1 MIFPLC
7 EEQRIPFV
15 PIDWFELD
23 VWNDFDPFN
32 GYDAEAR
39 KALEQ
44 QDDAWF
50 AKQMETS
57 TYGNIPFNSN
67 EFDQITRMKYEWLYE
82 INPASQTVRWLVR
95 NQIMMQRVKNA
106 IKDHTGK
113 RILCIVGADHN
124 YIFHDEFQNEAVDW
138 IYPLK

>member
-1 MIFPLC
+1 MIHLTDMMPKH
-7 EEQRIPFV
+7 EKHWR
-15 PIDWFELD
+15 
-23 VWNDFDPFN
+23 
-32 GYDAEAR
+32 R
-39 KALEQ
+39 

-82 INPASQTVRWLVR
+82 INPTSQTVRWLVR
-95 NQIMMQRVKNA
+95 NQIMMRRVKNA

-124 YIFHDEFQNEAVDW
+124 YIFHDEFQDEAVDW